1 MHIHIVGKRQAKK
14 YIRKALSF
22 GVRSGYLIPTDR
34 QGNVL
39 RVCSTLD
46 TQSWRWRPMDTEARQ
61 KRRIARRGKFAHLTT
76 NADRKAMR
84 RGIPRD
90 KSLQNVDDGR
100 VASKRRCRTRLAQS
114 PVRNLNIRENKSP
127 SRKSPD
133 KSLRER
139 NKSKAVTRK
148 NKLVNF
154 FYFKRDLLFYRKSS
168 VILSHFIYI

>member
-1 MHIHIVGKRQAKK
+1 MDNDIRIVGKRQAKK

-46 TQSWRWRPMDTEARQ
+46 TQSWGWRPTNTEARQ
-61 KRRIARRGKFAHLTT
+61 NRRIARQGKVRLTT
-76 NADRKAMR
+76 VADRKAMR

-90 KSLQNVDDGR
+90 KSLHNVDDGR
-100 VASKRRCRTRLAQS
+100 TASKRRTRLVPA
-114 PVRNLNIRENKSP
+114 RNLNTRESKS
-127 SRKSPD
+127 
-133 KSLRER
+133 SLRKFYED
-139 NKSKAVTRK
+139 KALHEKNRPKAKK

-154 FYFKRDLLFYRKSS
+154 FYFKRD
-168 VILSHFIYI
+168 I